1 MKLILHYFSFLLNL
15 LKPLQVTKCTF
26 HKYGPSGTIQ
36 AHDAMCVMALNIINE
51 KIYTFFWFWFILLF
65 AVSLLG
71 LIWRLVTICLHARS
85 YRFNKLVF
93 SIACPGKLNPWRV
106 LTVTRH
112 CNYTDWLFLKYLSKN
127 MDGFMF
133 RDLFIGLAE
142 ELAPETG
149 SSKSDDGNKM
159 D

>member
-1 MKLILHYFSFLLNL
+1 MGTVYNKTKINF
-15 LKPLQVTKCTF
+15 QVTKCTF

-51 KIYTFFWFWFILLF
+51 KIYTFFWFWFVLLF
-65 AVSLLG
+65 AASTIG
-71 LIWRLVTICLHARS
+71 LIWRIVTICLHARS
-85 YRFNKLVF
+85 HKFNEMIFWL
-93 SIACPGKLNPWRV
+93 SCPGKLNPWKV

-127 MDGFMF
+127 MDSIIF

-142 ELAPETG
+142 ELSPR
-149 SSKSDDGNKM
+149 KVDDMQSDDGNKL